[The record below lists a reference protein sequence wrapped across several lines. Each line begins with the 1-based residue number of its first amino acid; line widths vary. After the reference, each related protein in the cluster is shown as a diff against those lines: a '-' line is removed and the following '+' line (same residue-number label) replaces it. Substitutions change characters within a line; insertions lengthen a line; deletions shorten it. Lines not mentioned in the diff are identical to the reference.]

1 MDQISPQVMNKLVF
15 AVLMHGLPDNQ
26 TNLALTVL
34 TDALLSD
41 VYHQKIRVTATT
53 DGRSVIL
60 PDHS

>member
-1 MDQISPQVMNKLVF
+1 
-15 AVLMHGLPDNQ
+15 VLHQGRCVASGEPR
-26 TNLALTVL
+26 TVL
-34 TDALLSD
+34 TEALLSD